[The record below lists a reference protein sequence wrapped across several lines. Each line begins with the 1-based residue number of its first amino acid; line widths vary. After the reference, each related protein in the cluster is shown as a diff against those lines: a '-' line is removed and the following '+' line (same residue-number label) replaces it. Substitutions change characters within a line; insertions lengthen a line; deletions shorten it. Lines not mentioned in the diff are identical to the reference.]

1 MRDLLPGVLSLLS
14 AVPVAYLIYFIN
26 ETFTD
31 RPERAVMIIGVL
43 FAILFILPPAVYL
56 ISKRRLASPW
66 RLGLILI
73 ATISVLLVSVYI
85 YWVSSFVLF
94 PADILT
100 WSEGDFVNDIL
111 KFRLSYPLY
120 SAQVNNDSFTYS
132 PGSRLLTYFL
142 AWLSGNGTSIPFY
155 RMIQVV
161 YTLLAAGISMFC
173 CRKLVDIT
181 FPGRQSGDS
190 KLWVFAWLPLFF
202 LIGTNS
208 LTNPF
213 VHNLHDDALAQLITV
228 GAYWLLLE
236 YVSTRKKLVLV
247 LMTILPAIGFLV
259 KQSLAVWALLY
270 CVYLLF
276 FDQPRSIPRIA
287 IFTILGFGGIGLV
300 LGGCYILW
308 GNHFFYWTFAVLGK
322 HGVSPLRS
330 FQHMLDVWP
339 YFVIGILGGMIL
351 VRGKTF
357 HVLLG
362 PWLIWLFLI
371 LLEAY
376 TSGIAWL
383 RNHMGPGSLIAGVW
397 FIAGLLKLWPSL
409 TLTRKFHLQVWMRV
423 FVVVVAIGL
432 LFNGL
437 GIVRI
442 PIQPVTIDMYR
453 YINDIEREFKG
464 QSGRD
469 ILIDIGSWVYI
480 KDGVIMKDR
489 APSIGER
496 GYSETGD
503 FSGILQR
510 LQEKH
515 YSKILIRHLNEPD
528 FWYDYYLWPK
538 SSGIRQALLDNY
550 REIRKIKGVQ
560 RNKHDQHLDYFF
572 DDISILVPK

>member
-1 MRDLLPGVLSLLS
+1 MEVEWSFCQNTSIEMDKGMTIQKPSLRIAEARELDWTVRADALGVHKVSVNLSGHRFPKNVIVSDGRLARVSPHSVNSSVWGAILNPGTEPIAENSFLKRIEIRYPSRSIDLFGLKIHWLIVFFVLTTIVAFAFKRMFKVEILRGFQLKINQSLVTNRTSQKSIMRDLLPGVLSLLS
-14 AVPVAYLIYFIN
+14 AVPVGISDLFIN

-208 LTNPF
+208 
-213 VHNLHDDALAQLITV
+213 
-228 GAYWLLLE
+228 
-236 YVSTRKKLVLV
+236 
-247 LMTILPAIGFLV
+247 
-259 KQSLAVWALLY
+259 
-270 CVYLLF
+270 
-276 FDQPRSIPRIA
+276 
-287 IFTILGFGGIGLV
+287 
-300 LGGCYILW
+300 
-308 GNHFFYWTFAVLGK
+308 
-322 HGVSPLRS
+322 
-330 FQHMLDVWP
+330 
-339 YFVIGILGGMIL
+339 
-351 VRGKTF
+351 
-357 HVLLG
+357 
-362 PWLIWLFLI
+362 
-371 LLEAY
+371 
-376 TSGIAWL
+376 
-383 RNHMGPGSLIAGVW
+383 
-397 FIAGLLKLWPSL
+397 
-409 TLTRKFHLQVWMRV
+409 
-423 FVVVVAIGL
+423 
-432 LFNGL
+432 
-437 GIVRI
+437 
-442 PIQPVTIDMYR
+442 
-453 YINDIEREFKG
+453 
-464 QSGRD
+464 
-469 ILIDIGSWVYI
+469 
-480 KDGVIMKDR
+480 
-489 APSIGER
+489 
-496 GYSETGD
+496 
-503 FSGILQR
+503 
-510 LQEKH
+510 
-515 YSKILIRHLNEPD
+515 
-528 FWYDYYLWPK
+528 
-538 SSGIRQALLDNY
+538 
-550 REIRKIKGVQ
+550 
-560 RNKHDQHLDYFF
+560 
-572 DDISILVPK
+572 